1 MARPRLFERI
11 KASFEAAL
19 NDECRETTITMPDPV
34 KRYTP
39 EEVRGLRTRMHMS
52 QGEFAVLVNLTVAT
66 VASWEQGRRPP
77 SAAAAR
83 LLQVVDNPD
92 AFTRI
97 VKARK
102 TAAASLG

>member
-19 NDECRETTITMPDPV
+19 KDGCHETTISMPDPV
-34 KRYTP
+34 KQYTP
-39 EEVRGLRTRMHMS
+39 EEVRALRTRLHMS
-52 QGEFAVLVNLTVAT
+52 QGEFAVLVNVTVAT

-83 LLQVVDNPD
+83 LLQIVDNPD
-92 AFTRI
+92 AFSRI

-102 TAAASLG
+102 TAAATVG

>member
-19 NDECRETTITMPDPV
+19 NDECHETTVAMPDPV
-34 KRYTP
+34 RRYTP
-39 EEVRGLRTRMHMS
+39 EEVRALRMLLHMS
-52 QGEFAVLVNLTVAT
+52 QDEFAVLVNVTVAT

-92 AFTRI
+92 AFSRV

-102 TAAASLG
+102 TAAASIV